1 LALDDGAKE
10 LKMDRAAAVSR
21 LKPHFRFP
29 LKGEQVANRF
39 IIGSGLLLASLVVP
53 ILPALF
59 VVGYGVQVMRRVT
72 AGEPPTMHA
81 WQDWGALLSDGFR
94 AWVISLVFFL
104 PGIVVLLGGYVIY
117 FASFLSMNSVSGREA
132 DAVIVLPLLIG
143 MASMFI
149 GLGLGSLL
157 FVVASIFFPAALAH
171 FAAEDR
177 LAAGFQLRTWW
188 RVVRSDPLAFLIAWV
203 IVVGLFSVVYVASIT
218 AYFTLILICFLP
230 FLLLPVYFYIMLVG
244 ASLFGD
250 VYAEGRAQALQAAD

>member
-1 LALDDGAKE
+1 
-10 LKMDRAAAVSR
+10 MDRAAAVSR

-39 IIGSGLLLASLVVP
+39 IIGSALLLASLIVP

-59 VVGYGVQVMRRVT
+59 VIGYGVQVMRRVT

-104 PGIVVLLGGYVIY
+104 PAIVVMLGGYAIY
-117 FASFLSMNSVSGREA
+117 FASFLSMSSVSAGES
-132 DAVIVLPLLIG
+132 DAAFVVPFLLG
-143 MASMFI
+143 MVSLFV
-149 GLGLGSLL
+149 GLGLGTLL
-157 FVVASIFFPAALAH
+157 FVIASIFFPAALAH
-171 FAAEDR
+171 FAAEDS
-177 LAAGFQLRTWW
+177 LAAAFHLRAWL
-188 RVVRSDPLAFLIAWV
+188 RVVRSDPLGFFIAWV
-203 IVVGLFSVVYVASIT
+203 VVVGLFSVVYVASMM

-230 FLLLPVYFYIMLVG
+230 FLLLPIYFYIMLVG

-250 VYAEGRAQALQAAD
+250 VYAEGRAQATSAAA